1 MKGALNIFYFGLAAA
16 IAFVAAVEEEELTEM
31 QKKVLGLSLQEYHKK
46 EHVINAFKVSSIQSI
61 TETVFSQGTFVH
73 LQLLLEQTSCR
84 KHQWQKKDCKILR
97 RARRLNCVTC
107 YKIEEESLEVVSSY
121 MDCIPEQLLQTDREE
136 GRREKCN
143 EVKQTR
149 ETGLGLPGIFSFSR
163 SRH

>member
-61 TETVFSQGTFVH
+61 TET
-73 LQLLLEQTSCR
+73 
-84 KHQWQKKDCKILR
+84 
-97 RARRLNCVTC
+97 RRLNCVTC